1 MNETSKHESASIGP
15 VSLKAHGFSLIEL
28 LVVIAIL
35 SIVMGSAV
43 RYIAVATKR
52 SQIEQTKVDLSQE
65 AREFVDEFERDIH
78 QSGYPN
84 CRMFSTG
91 GGCTLTSDKISAGLV
106 SVATTG
112 VTFEGDV
119 DGDGT
124 VNSVSYRLVD
134 SAGNYPPSGTCPC
147 TIQRS
152 QIGKVLGIAPL
163 AQGPA
168 QWSQELQNVVNS
180 GAPVGGAIYGG
191 GLNIA
196 GNTAWG
202 ATNTA
207 YYAAVATF
215 KDYPVFSAYDQNGL
229 PVTLPVDISTPAGQ
243 TAVTSIAS
251 VRLTLNLIG
260 NATTGVD
267 MQTNV
272 RPVLTLVGSG
282 RVNNN

>member
-1 MNETSKHESASIGP
+1 MTETLQNDQHHRDSN
-15 VSLKAHGFSLIEL
+15 SLGFSLIEL
-28 LVVIAIL
+28 LVVLAIL

-43 RYIAVATKR
+43 RYISIATKR
-52 SQIEQTKVDLSQE
+52 SLIEQTKVDLSQE

-84 CRMFSTG
+84 CRMFSSG
-91 GGCTLTSDKISAGLV
+91 AGCNLNSDKIAAGLV
-106 SVATTG
+106 SVSNTSI
-112 VTFEGDV
+112 TFEGDV
-119 DGDGT
+119 DGDGS
-124 VNSVSYRLVD
+124 VNSVSYQLID
-134 SAGNYPPSGTCPC
+134 QAGNSPPTGNCPC
-147 TIQRS
+147 IIQRS
-152 QIGKVLGIAPL
+152 QIPKALGTAPL
-163 AQGPA
+163 AQGPP

-180 GAPVGGAIYGG
+180 GTPVGGAIYGG

-215 KDYPVFSAYDQNGL
+215 KDYPVFSAYDQSGL

-251 VRLTLNLIG
+251 IRLTLNLIG